1 MALPRRELALFAGAG
16 GGILG
21 GLLLGHVPVCAVE
34 IDSFC
39 RRVLFARQRD
49 WCLPPFAIWDDVRTF
64 CGEPWRGFVDVISG
78 GFPCQNISS
87 AGDGQGL
94 AGEKSGL
101 WREFARIIG
110 EVAPEFVFIENS
122 PHLRTRGLDVV
133 LSDLARMGFDAEWCV
148 LGAANIGAPHQRD
161 RMWILAR
168 NRSACSRTERIVRSE
183 RATDQPQ
190 DVSDANGAGVRLQQ
204 SVRRGEEDETA
215 IARGVDWWSVDRV
228 QGVVD
233 GVANRM
239 ERFKATGNGQVPGV
253 AAIAW
258 RILEARMSEKE
269 PRVVHRR
276 H

>member
-1 MALPRRELALFAGAG
+1 MALSRRRELALFAGAG

-21 GLLLGHVPVCAVE
+21 GLLCGHMPVCAVE
-34 IDSFC
+34 IDPFC

-49 WCLPPFAIWDDVRTF
+49 GALPPFAIWDDVRTF
-64 CGEPWRGFVDVISG
+64 DGKPWRGLVDIVSG

-87 AGDGQGL
+87 AGDGRGL

-110 EVAPEFVFIENS
+110 EVAPEFVFVENS
-122 PHLRTRGLDVV
+122 PLLRTRGLDVV
-133 LSDLARMGFDAEWCV
+133 LEDLARMGFDAEWCV
-148 LGAANIGAPHQRD
+148 LGAADIGAPHQRD

-183 RATDQPQ
+183 RANDQPQ

-204 SVRRGEEDETA
+204 SVRRVEEDETA

-239 ERFKATGNGQVPGV
+239 ERFKATGNGQVSGV

-258 RILEARMSEKE
+258 RILEARMSEKGTKGF
-269 PRVVHRR
+269 V
-276 H
+276 